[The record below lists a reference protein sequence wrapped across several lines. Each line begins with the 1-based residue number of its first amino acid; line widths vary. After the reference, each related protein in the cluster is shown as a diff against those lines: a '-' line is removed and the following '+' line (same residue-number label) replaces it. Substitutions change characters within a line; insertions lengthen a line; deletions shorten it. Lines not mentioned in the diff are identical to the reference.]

1 MSNYFKK
8 FPKVLYLFGDEITP
22 VAFQNLSK
30 SSNYIKNISDE
41 ISTYIEYEIKD
52 FERPDSLSQQLY
64 GTSEYDWTFFMMNDP
79 IMEQGWPLALQ
90 DLYQLSTTELH
101 KDWTCK
107 IEYEYYTADS
117 VSKSISTKYPV
128 GQTVSVNGK
137 SLIVK
142 SKNLQFGEISVY
154 SPNYSVDSDFTAAGG
169 LISYTDSDNVVIENN
184 LVSTVK
190 ESFGTYEY
198 RNSQGDPIDYLYFPL
213 YNEQGEDTQVV
224 VTPKIAITNLT
235 KLIEDN
241 DKLKKIRIIKKELI
255 GNVVGKYKSILGNQ

>member
-142 SKNLQFGEISVY
+142 SKNIQLGEISVY

-190 ESFGTYEY
+190 ES
-198 RNSQGDPIDYLYFPL
+198 YLYFPL
-213 YNEQGEDTQVV
+213 YNEQGVDTQVV
-224 VTPKIAITNLT
+224 VTPKIAITNLD